1 MGYRPVEFDG
11 EGRQVCSCCGV
22 VLERVNLR
30 KRYCGEACKAKAI
43 WDLRRVREGR
53 SSVVGRPRKVVRG
66 DAAVVR
72 RNSQAALAG
81 LVRRASVEEEVPGK
95 VWRAETLAGA
105 GEEPRKRRNYEV

>member
-30 KRYCGEACKAKAI
+30 RRYCGPACQAKAI

-53 SSVVGRPRKVVRG
+53 SSVIGRPRKLVRG
-66 DAAVVR
+66 DGARVK

-81 LVRRASVEEEVPGK
+81 LVRRASAEEVVPGK
-95 VWRAETLAGA
+95 VWRAGTLAGA
-105 GEEPRKRRNYEV
+105 GEEPRKRRNYEG

>member
-30 KRYCGEACKAKAI
+30 RRYCGPACQAKAI

-53 SSVVGRPRKVVRG
+53 SSVVGRPRKDRG
-66 DAAVVR
+66 DTVSVR
-72 RNSQAALAG
+72 RSAKAALAG

-95 VWRAETLAGA
+95 VWRAESLAGA
-105 GEEPRKRRNYEV
+105 GEEPRKRKNWEG